1 MVNENKNLKEKLEHF
16 DELDFFLKK
25 YNGTWQNIELAQDVF
40 QTKELERYNDCATYL
55 KYAIFKNKENEIEK
69 KLIHANFCKNRWCSV
84 CNWRRA
90 LKYRHILNNRIK
102 KIKEQK
108 KVKFIFVTF
117 TIKNT
122 YFKFLKR
129 DLKLLLNSFNRL
141 MKYKEIKDNK
151 MILGYVRSLEFT
163 IQKTDINYINLHI
176 HTLIA
181 VTPGYFKTNQNNYIN
196 QKKWTELWRRALKV
210 DYTPIVDVRLVKK
223 RKKSKYS
230 ADELAVFEI
239 VKYILKDTDLFRLQ
253 EAKRI
258 DIFRELYKSLK
269 NVRNLGFGGIFA
281 PKNFKKDNE
290 KKEEDLIHIT
300 NENEVK
306 GQLLGEAVYLLK
318 DGFYH
323 LQKFEEKE

>member
-1 MVNENKNLKEKLEHF
+1 MYNEDKKIIDKLEHF

-25 YNGTWQNIELAQDVF
+25 YNGIWNNIELAQVVF
-40 QTKELERYNDCATYL
+40 QRKELERYNECATYL
-55 KYAIFKNKENEIEK
+55 KYAIFKNKKNEIEK

-102 KIKEQK
+102 KIKEEK

-122 YFKFLKR
+122 YYKFLKR
-129 DLKLLLNSFNRL
+129 DLKLLLNSFKRL
-141 MKYKEIKDNK
+141 VNYSEIKNNK
-151 MILGYVRSLEFT
+151 AILGYVRSLEFT
-163 IQKTDINYINLHI
+163 VQKSDINYINLHI
-176 HTLIA
+176 HTLFA
-181 VTPGYFKTNQNNYIN
+181 VSTSYFNSSYDFYLN
-196 QKKWTELWRRALKV
+196 QKKWTELWQKALRV
-210 DYTPIVDVRLVKK
+210 DYMPVVDVRLVKK

-300 NENEVK
+300 NDNDVK
-306 GQLLGEAVYLLK
+306 GELLGEAVYLLK
-318 DGFYH
+318 DGFYR